1 MQLSTRLKQILVVAV
16 TVMCCTCTAFAYV
29 NVPDNPPANPPFYGA
44 YYITGVFNGQEVT
57 IYTNTNTGWG
67 VNDDGFLYRLGGSAT
82 GIIYI
87 GNTPAYSTSL
97 SAYNLPR
104 YRNSYS
110 SDYID
115 VELAVTGSNILI
127 NDSFEPVY
135 GTEILWFCVAT
146 VLLGLILIV
155 SMRKRG

>member
-1 MQLSTRLKQILVVAV
+1 MRHCIRLKQIIVVAIA
-16 TVMCCTCTAFAYV
+16 VMCCTCTAFAYV
-29 NVPDNPPANPPFYGA
+29 NVPDEPPDNPPFYGA
-44 YYITGVFNGQEVT
+44 YYITGDFNGQEVT

-67 VNDDGFLYRLGGSAT
+67 LNDDGFLYRLGGSAT

-87 GNTPAYSTSL
+87 GSTPAYSTSL

-110 SDYID
+110 SEYID
-115 VELAVTGSNILI
+115 VELSVTGSNILI
-127 NDSFEPVY
+127 SDGFEPVY
-135 GTEILWFCVAT
+135 DTSVLWYCVAI

-155 SMRKRG
+155 SMRRGR